1 MKILF
6 TCNEYPP
13 YPHGGQ
19 GVFVKDMAEKLTSI
33 GHEVF
38 VYGIYS
44 DVEVRTILN
53 INGVEVIKDPKL
65 KNENILCRIKQ
76 IYEYGKNINSL
87 SKINKIDII
96 EAHDNGGLFLLINH
110 KALFVRLHNT
120 EIYFSP
126 WKRSRFIKMSEK
138 FAFFSRKIN
147 LIGVSK
153 FILNEFKSYYKLYN
167 LKSVSVVH
175 NGIEISHSSEKCFK
189 FDDLRKSIVFAGTI
203 KPVKGIDCLIQAFC
217 KSGLHLNGYELHIYG
232 KDTLLNNKSYIDT
245 LLNLN
250 SEVKKLV
257 DSKKIIYMGVRP
269 RNEIFLAF
277 KNSKLCV
284 FPSHLESFGLVVIE
298 AMSQGVLVLYTDQG
312 PAKEIINDGH
322 DGFLVM
328 PNKINELAK
337 KMSSILELPNEQ
349 KNRIKKNA
357 MQKAELFT
365 MEECARKTLKLYSNA
380 IN

>member
-1 MKILF
+1 M
-6 TCNEYPP
+6 Y
-13 YPHGGQ
+13 
-19 GVFVKDMAEKLTSI
+19 
-33 GHEVF
+33 
-38 VYGIYS
+38 
-44 DVEVRTILN
+44 TIRL
-53 INGVEVIKDPKL
+53 
-65 KNENILCRIKQ
+65 
-76 IYEYGKNINSL
+76 
-87 SKINKIDII
+87 
-96 EAHDNGGLFLLINH
+96 LLINKEDRAGWTTRWLLGH
-110 KALFVRLHNT
+110 AGGYDPQYYT
-120 EIYFSP
+120 ASEA
-126 WKRSRFIKMSEK
+126 RSSTAMAAAK